1 MAVSNTGSTSCTSRK
16 SLFRH
21 HKHAI
26 DTVPFYRILLSA
38 QHNRIFRQMLLLLR
52 ACARALWQFVE
63 TGLFS
68 DSNAHSGFVFSC
80 SHRNQISA
88 LVCIRVHEK
97 LYKSDTSMK
106 LRHQFILW
114 SLRIQL
120 NNEGK
125 IHKDFQI
132 KSNRIFARN
141 SNTELMIIFLY
152 NNKKLCFYH
161 DFFGAFMW
169 LRKHL

>member
-26 DTVPFYRILLSA
+26 DIQSPSTEFYF
-38 QHNRIFRQMLLLLR
+38 QHNTIASLDKCYCCCER
-52 ACARALWQFVE
+52 ARALWQFVE

-141 SNTELMIIFLY
+141 SNTELVIIFLY
-152 NNKKLCFYH
+152 NKKLCFYH

>member
-1 MAVSNTGSTSCTSRK
+1 
-16 SLFRH
+16 
-21 HKHAI
+21 
-26 DTVPFYRILLSA
+26 
-38 QHNRIFRQMLLLLR
+38 MLLLLR

-80 SHRNQISA
+80 SHRNQISTV
-88 LVCIRVHEK
+88 VCIRVHEK
-97 LYKSDTSMK
+97 LYKSDTSIE

-141 SNTELMIIFLY
+141 SNTELVIIFLY

-161 DFFGAFMW
+161 DFFGAFML